1 MCKAA
6 PDKVG
11 MSLKEE
17 DDATGS
23 EGHLN
28 SLEISQQRSAL
39 HVEGSQMEMSKE
51 VLKQIVL
58 EIQVG
63 RMQAQ
68 KVAKILMLTK
78 DPALICRAYE
88 MAQEANEAASRGKVR

>member
-1 MCKAA
+1 LCKAA
-6 PDKVG
+6 LDKAD

-17 DDATGS
+17 DEATGS

-28 SLEISQQRSAL
+28 SLEISQQLEIAL
-39 HVEGSQMEMSKE
+39 HVEGSEMEMSKE

-78 DPALICRAYE
+78 DPALPP
-88 MAQEANEAASRGKVR
+88 EAR